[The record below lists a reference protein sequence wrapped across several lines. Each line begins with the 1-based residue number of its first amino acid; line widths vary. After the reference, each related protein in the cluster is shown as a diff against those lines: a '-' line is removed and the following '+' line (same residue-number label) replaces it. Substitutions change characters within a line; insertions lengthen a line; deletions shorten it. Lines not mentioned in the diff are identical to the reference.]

1 MAEIDDLIRRLV
13 RDEVR
18 AALLQRERPDADD
31 MVPHARWP
39 FPSRREACEAAA
51 AGKIDGAR
59 KVGRCWYA
67 SKRALA
73 AYLEANAAPAPC
85 ASADVVSIVDAAAR
99 RRRHG

>member
-1 MAEIDDLIRRLV
+1 MDTKHLARLAEVIDALV
-13 RDEVR
+13 RERV
-18 AALLQRERPDADD
+18 AEALATRERPDADD

-73 AYLEANAAPAPC
+73 AYLEANSAPALGSC
-85 ASADVVSIVDAAAR
+85 ASVVSMV
-99 RRRHG
+99 